1 MLRLLTPAV
10 VLGSALVLSAPA
22 HAMVGRYVTETVS
35 WSPQT
40 CVSIHEPDPN
50 TNRTTVFDG
59 LDCGPGGFTT
69 VSFFAPVNTYAGIDP
84 VMGSNVFISCS
95 LSDSQTGAT
104 YAVDRGYSG
113 DGHDINC
120 LRKVDSGNQIA

>member
-10 VLGSALVLSAPA
+10 VLGSALVLAAPV
-22 HAMVGRYVTETVS
+22 HASIGRYVTETVS
-35 WSPQT
+35 WSPAA
-40 CVSIHEPDPN
+40 CIAIHEPNPA
-50 TNRTTVFDG
+50 TNRTTVYDT
-59 LDCGPGGFTT
+59 LDCGVNGFTS

-84 VMGSNVFISCS
+84 VMGTNEFISCS
-95 LSDSQTGAT
+95 LSDSQTGQVYAT
-104 YAVDRGYSG
+104 DRGYAG